1 MSEFSLTNPPLIC
14 VAARVQFTP
23 LAKIADYMPD
33 LQEAFRLKGYPHYQ
47 ELQTKSWRID
57 QKAEAGNNVSY
68 EESPRWSFANFDK
81 TIAIR
86 VDRESVTLFFADY
99 HHFAEARPY
108 YLEILEIIGK
118 AIPALSLVHL
128 QLRYI
133 NHILVKEDEDPSD
146 WVTASLLGVHT
157 IGDLERQG
165 SVSETVFVTPE
176 GGSLVVRC
184 ASLGQG
190 LTLPPDLL
198 PLDIKLKCGLRAD
211 YSFLLLENVHTRKA
225 DTVPFSPESCL
236 QELSELRQYI
246 STVFQEIVTEKAK
259 KSWL

>member
-14 VAARVQFTP
+14 VAAKVQFAP

-47 ELQTKSWRID
+47 VLQTKTWKID
-57 QKAEAGNNVSY
+57 HKAELGKNVSY
-68 EESPRWSFANFDK
+68 EEIPRWSFSNFDK
-81 TIAIR
+81 TVAIR
-86 VDRESVTLFFADY
+86 VDHESVTLFFADY
-99 HHFAEARPY
+99 HHFAQARPY

-118 AIPALSLVHL
+118 AIPALSLVQL

-133 NHILVKEDEDPSD
+133 NHIPVKEDEDPSD
-146 WVTASLLGVHT
+146 WVMSSLLGVHV

-165 SVSETVFVTPE
+165 SVSETGFVTPE

-198 PLDIKLKCGLRAD
+198 PLDIKLKCGLRAP

-225 DTVPFSPESCL
+225 GTVEFSPEPCL
-236 QELSELRQYI
+236 QELSDLRQCI
-246 STVFQEIVTEKAK
+246 SAVFQEIVTEKAK
-259 KSWL
+259 QSWQ